1 MALKTIFMG
10 SDEIAIPSLKR
21 LLETDSAEIVAVVT
35 QPDRPKGRKRRLTP
49 CPLNKF
55 AKERGLPLLTPE
67 KIACPEAQRQIA
79 ELDPDLFAV
88 AAYGQYI
95 PASITSLAPRGA
107 INMHPSLLP
116 RYRGAAPIQWALANG
131 DTQSGVSIINV
142 SEELDAGDILLQ
154 RAMNIRADD
163 TAVTLGARLA
173 DLGAEMFSEAI
184 RQLDAGSIES
194 IPQNSEQVLYARK
207 LKKTDGEIDWTWDAS
222 DIHNRVRGFNPW
234 PGCYSKIKGKA
245 VKIWRTELNPAEGTP
260 GEVIR
265 VDKKGP
271 LVATGRGS
279 LRILCLQPPGKKRMD
294 GGAFLNGHPLKPGT
308 LLS

>member
-10 SDEIAIPSLKR
+10 SDEIAIPSLKG

-163 TAVTLGARLA
+163 TAASLGARLA

-184 RQLDAGSIES
+184 RQLDAGSIEPT
-194 IPQNSEQVLYARK
+194 PQNSEQVLYARK